1 MYSLESK
8 IQVLTVAG
16 NDSDGS
22 AGMPADL
29 HAFFLANVYGMGIL
43 TAGVAGNSVN
53 ISDQTLMPVE
63 FIKNQFNAL
72 KADFDIKATKTGML
86 GSQDIIR
93 CFYKNFDTKHL
104 GKLVVDPVIIT
115 KHGDFLLAEAAYKD
129 FINLIVPM
137 ADVITPNIYEAQIL
151 SGLNINSIDYMKEAA
166 IKIQKLG
173 AKNVV
178 IKGKHDNSQ
187 QTDVEDLVLTEQG
200 AFQTFVFPYVDTIRL
215 NGTGD
220 IFSATITAELAK
232 GTDLL
237 NAVRIAKKVVYQ
249 AISVPIE
256 VGSKH
261 GPVNLWNVKSK

>member
-1 MYSLESK
+1 M
-8 IQVLTVAG
+8 
-16 NDSDGS
+16 
-22 AGMPADL
+22 
-29 HAFFLANVYGMGIL
+29 
-43 TAGVAGNSVN
+43 
-53 ISDQTLMPVE
+53 
-63 FIKNQFNAL
+63 
-72 KADFDIKATKTGML
+72 
-86 GSQDIIR
+86 
-93 CFYKNFDTKHL
+93 
-104 GKLVVDPVIIT
+104 VVDPVIIT

-151 SGLNINSIDYMKEAA
+151 SGLNINSIDDMKEAA

>member
-1 MYSLESK
+1 
-8 IQVLTVAG
+8 
-16 NDSDGS
+16 
-22 AGMPADL
+22 
-29 HAFFLANVYGMGIL
+29 
-43 TAGVAGNSVN
+43 
-53 ISDQTLMPVE
+53 
-63 FIKNQFNAL
+63 
-72 KADFDIKATKTGML
+72 
-86 GSQDIIR
+86 
-93 CFYKNFDTKHL
+93 
-104 GKLVVDPVIIT
+104 
-115 KHGDFLLAEAAYKD
+115 
-129 FINLIVPM
+129 
-137 ADVITPNIYEAQIL
+137 
-151 SGLNINSIDYMKEAA
+151 MKEAA